1 MTWVKAH
8 ATMLNDGHGMDKV
21 ESMAEANPSE
31 AKAAP
36 ALRRRLTLPLL
47 VLYGVGVT
55 VGAGIY
61 VLVGATAGRAG
72 IHAPSAFLLAALVM
86 SFTAASFAE
95 LAGRYPVSAGEAA
108 YVRAGFDSA
117 TLALLIGCLVIGAGV
132 VSSAAIS
139 IGSAGYI
146 RQFIDLP
153 NAIIIPIVIAAVG
166 LVAAWGILESVLLAG
181 LFTIIEVVG
190 LLVIIVFGFAG
201 DGNLVARLP
210 EVLPLTGD
218 TLVWTGIASA
228 GLLAFFAF
236 IGFEDLVNV
245 AEETRDPVRT
255 MPRAIFLTLIITTII
270 YFLVASIAVLTIA
283 PAELAVSEAP
293 LALVFSKLAGAS
305 PDTISTIAIIATF
318 NTMIVQVVMA
328 SRVFYGLARQGNL
341 PRFLGRVS
349 PLTRTPL
356 IATATTIALV
366 LVLALGFPLE
376 GLAEATSSVT
386 LTIFA
391 FVNLALV
398 RLKRVGPPPPEGI
411 FTVGLWVPVTGFLCS
426 AAFLAAGFLVG

>member
-1 MTWVKAH
+1 MNH
-8 ATMLNDGHGMDKV
+8 AETMAGSD
-21 ESMAEANPSE
+21 PSG
-31 AKAAP
+31 ASAAP

-108 YVRAGFDSA
+108 YVRAGFGSA

-153 NAIIIPIVIAAVG
+153 NEILIPIVIGAVG

-190 LLVIIVFGFAG
+190 LLVIIGFGFTGNG
-201 DGNLVARLP
+201 DLVARIP
-210 EVLPLTGD
+210 EVLPLSGD
-218 TLVWTGIASA
+218 ALVWTGIASA

-255 MPRAIFLTLIITTII
+255 MPRAIFLTLIITTVI
-270 YFLVASIAVLTIA
+270 YFLVASIAVLTVD
-283 PAELAVSEAP
+283 PAQLAASEAP

-305 PDTISTIAIIATF
+305 PDMISTIAIIATF

-328 SRVFYGLARQGNL
+328 SRVFYGLAKQGNL
-341 PRFLGRVS
+341 PSILGRVS

-356 IATATTIALV
+356 IATGTTVAIV

-376 GLAEATSSVT
+376 GLAETTSSVT

-391 FVNLALV
+391 FVNLALI
-398 RLKRVGPPPPEGI
+398 RLKRSGPPAPEGI

-426 AAFLAAGFLVG
+426 AAFLAAGFLVS